1 MRDPP
6 LLLIADDNPMN
17 VDILQAR
24 LAAQGYEIL
33 TAADGEAALTLA
45 RAKQPDLLLL
55 DIMMPTLDGLSVC
68 RELKGDASFPFTPII
83 LVTAKAETRDV
94 IAGLDA
100 GADEYLTKPVD
111 QGALMARVRSM
122 LRIKELHDQVQAQT
136 EQLTSQASE
145 LATWNRTLEQR
156 VTAQVE
162 ELGRASRLK
171 RFLSPQVAEAIVSE
185 GGESA
190 LAVHRRQITVL
201 FCDLRGFTPF
211 AETAEPE
218 EVMVVLRQYH
228 ESVGALIHQFQGTVG
243 HFSGDGLMVFFN
255 DPIPCEDAAERA
267 VRLAVSMRE
276 QMAKLIADWRKLGY
290 DLGFGVGIAL
300 GYATLGQIGFEG
312 RYDYAAIGSVV
323 NLASRLC
330 DEAADGQILFNQ
342 RVLGAIE
349 AMVKAEPV
357 GELTLKGII
366 RPVAAYNALG
376 LADPALVA
384 PPPLT

>member
-1 MRDPP
+1 MRDRP

-17 VDILQAR
+17 VDILQTR
-24 LAAQGYEIL
+24 LEAQGYEIL
-33 TAADGEAALTLA
+33 TAADGEAALMLA

-55 DIMMPTLDGLSVC
+55 DIMMPKMDGLSVC

-83 LVTAKAETRDV
+83 MVTAKAETRDV

-136 EQLTSQASE
+136 EQLTAQAGE

-156 VTAQVE
+156 VATQVE
-162 ELGRASRLK
+162 ELERAGRLK
-171 RFLSPQVAEAIVSE
+171 RFLSPQVAEAIVSQ

-211 AETAEPE
+211 AETVEPE
-218 EVMVVLRQYH
+218 EVMTVLRQYH
-228 ESVGALIHQFQGTVG
+228 EAVGALIHEFQGTVG

-276 QMAKLIADWRKLGY
+276 HMAKLIADWRKLGY

-330 DEAADGQILFNQ
+330 DEASHGQILFNQ

-349 AMVKAEPV
+349 AMVQAESV
-357 GELTLKGII
+357 GELALKGII

-376 LADPALVA
+376 LADPALITQ
-384 PPPLT
+384 PPST